1 MAVAVHPRMCH
12 AKCHFHYDGVMTT
25 NRDRRVVVISNGT
38 QYLGPALATTMAARG
53 HDVVVGDPADGLVAD
68 LEAVGANVA
77 VVDGVR
83 DGDPEGYQALVD
95 AAHERFGRMD
105 AAVTFSGRI
114 VTGPFLDATPQD
126 LATVVA
132 GCLEAPFH
140 FLKAV
145 VPPMV
150 AAGDGQVLVV
160 TSASGAR
167 ATPGAPLYSTA
178 RAAANHLVVNVASE
192 VARHNVQVNALGT
205 NFMDFPAFLA
215 ATGATDPAIRAKVEK
230 AVPMGRLGTMEEC
243 AAMCAA
249 FLDGTSRFTTGQF
262 LAYAGGWA

>member
-1 MAVAVHPRMCH
+1 
-12 AKCHFHYDGVMTT
+12 MTT
-25 NRDRRVVVISNGT
+25 TRDTRRVVLISNGT

-53 HDVVVGDPADGLVAD
+53 HDVVVGDPAEGLVGQ
-68 LEAVGANVA
+68 LEAAGVSVA
-77 VVDGVR
+77 SVEGVR

-95 AAHERFGRMD
+95 TAMERFGRMD

-114 VTGPFLDATPQD
+114 VTGSFVDSTPED

-132 GCLEAPFH
+132 GCLAAPYN

-150 AAGDGQVLVV
+150 SAGDGQILVV

-178 RAAANHLVVNVASE
+178 RAAANHLVVNVAAE

-215 ATGATDPAIRAKVEK
+215 ATGATDPAMRARVEK
-230 AVPMGRLGTMEEC
+230 AVPMGRLGTMDEC

>member
-1 MAVAVHPRMCH
+1 
-12 AKCHFHYDGVMTT
+12 MTNST
-25 NRDRRVVVISNGT
+25 NPNRRVAIITNGT
-38 QYLGPALATTMAARG
+38 HYIGPALARSLASRQ
-53 HDVVVGDPADGLVAD
+53 HDLVIGDPADGLVDELQAMSVTVA
-68 LEAVGANVA
+68 AVE
-77 VVDGVR
+77 GVR
-83 DGDPEGYQALVD
+83 DGDPDGYAALV
-95 AAHERFGRMD
+95 AAAKERFGRMD

-114 VTGPFLDATPQD
+114 VTGSFLSSTADD

-132 GCLEAPFH
+132 GCLAAPYE

-145 VPPMV
+145 VPAMV
-150 AAGDGQVLVV
+150 EARDGQVLVV
-160 TSASGAR
+160 TSAAGAR
-167 ATPGAPLYSTA
+167 PTPGAPLYSAA
-178 RAAANHLVVNVASE
+178 RAGANHLVANVAAE

-215 ATGATDPAIRAKVEK
+215 ASGANDPEVRARLER
-230 AVPMGRLGTMEEC
+230 AVPMQRLGTLDEC

>member
-1 MAVAVHPRMCH
+1 
-12 AKCHFHYDGVMTT
+12 MTT
-25 NRDRRVVVISNGT
+25 MQESRRVVVVSNGT
-38 QYLGPALATTMAARG
+38 QYLGPALVTTMAARG
-53 HDVVVGDPADGLVAD
+53 HDVVVGDPADGLVAQ
-68 LEAVGANVA
+68 LEGAGVA
-77 VVDGVR
+77 VAAVDGVR

-95 AAHERFGRMD
+95 TAMERFGRMD

-114 VTGPFLDATPQD
+114 VTGSFRESTPED

-132 GCLEAPFH
+132 GCLVAPYN

-150 AAGDGQVLVV
+150 DAGDGQILVV

-178 RAAANHLVVNVASE
+178 RAAANHLVVNVAAE

-215 ATGATDPAIRAKVEK
+215 ATGATDPAIRARVEK
-230 AVPMGRLGTMEEC
+230 AVPMGRLGTMDEC